1 MLMTLLHRSFQT
13 TRLHKGQ
20 RNRRR
25 SSLLLA
31 ALALPL
37 SLCVLNRP
45 VLADTDTNIN
55 SILSGE
61 PTAPRQL
68 SPAPSASASA
78 PSMRPA
84 AAGQSNQQKELW
96 VKSKK
101 PLDQLQIIGA
111 HPLPSENCQQVIF
124 DAHPSVKTRH
134 QAKRGKTATFH
145 VERLCL
151 LGLRNG
157 SDDRA
162 LVIRMGENFESL
174 AISPNPELFTGLE
187 IAPHQQ
193 INIAIRPLRVGTLDI
208 PLEVTWKAELDKAS
222 PTINTTS
229 LTIIGRK

>member
-1 MLMTLLHRSFQT
+1 MLMTMPRRQKKTSCL
-13 TRLHKGQ
+13 
-20 RNRRR
+20 NRTQKTVR
-25 SSLLLA
+25 SLLLA
-31 ALALPL
+31 TLALVLALLL
-37 SLCVLNRP
+37 SILGQSRL
-45 VLADTDTNIN
+45 VLADTDKNIN
-55 SILSGE
+55 SILGNE
-61 PTAPRQL
+61 QAP
-68 SPAPSASASA
+68 PAPPASPRSAIS
-78 PSMRPA
+78 P
-84 AAGQSNQQKELW
+84 QSDQKKELW

-111 HPLPSENCQQVIF
+111 HPLPGENCQQVIF

-134 QAKRGKTATFH
+134 QAKSGKTATFH

-162 LVIRMGENFESL
+162 LVIRMGESFESL

-193 INIAIRPLRVGTLDI
+193 ISIAIRPLRVGTLDI
-208 PLEVTWKAELDKAS
+208 PLEVTWKAELTKAS

-229 LTIIGRK
+229 LTMIGRK